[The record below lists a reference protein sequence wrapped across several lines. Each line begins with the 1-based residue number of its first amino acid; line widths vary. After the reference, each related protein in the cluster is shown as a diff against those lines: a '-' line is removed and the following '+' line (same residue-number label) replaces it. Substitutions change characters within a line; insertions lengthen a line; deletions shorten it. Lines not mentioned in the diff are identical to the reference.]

1 MTNPDQLLKTLVDT
15 SCHLDSYFGVDMGM
29 GDMITYLFVTE
40 EGLGHCLQMDDEW
53 EIQWESNTF
62 KVVTSPNWEYT
73 LVLNKSYR
81 YE

>member
-1 MTNPDQLLKTLVDT
+1 MTNPDQLLKTLIDT

-29 GDMITYLFVTE
+29 GDLVNYLFVTE

-62 KVVTSPNWEYT
+62 KVVSSPNWEYT

-81 YE
+81 FE

>member
-1 MTNPDQLLKTLVDT
+1 MTYPDDLLKPLVNT

-29 GDMITYLFVTE
+29 GDMVTYLFVTE

-53 EIQWESNTF
+53 EVQWESDSF
-62 KVVTSPNWEYT
+62 KVVTSPNWDHT